1 MSSVQYQ
8 SASLVTPRDCECD
21 PKRDYR
27 RAPAGRGSGAARQAG
42 HYQNH
47 LIRRTLVTFLPLC
60 GCSKSHIW
68 IKPQEASHSWGQA
81 GLAAVIE
88 IFGLIRLDL
97 GLHWSPTTSFN
108 GPLIRS
114 INTLFV
120 SFHIS
125 DAMSHCQSVTCSW
138 ISETL
143 SNWHD
148 SSWILRA
155 WPGRLAVRWPACCLL
170 ILVVVA
176 RWRWSQ

>member
-97 GLHWSPTTSFN
+97 GLQWSPTTSFN

-125 DAMSHCQSVTCSW
+125 DAMSHCHRVSHAHGYQKHFPIDMIQVEYW
-138 ISETL
+138 EL
-143 SNWHD
+143 
-148 SSWILRA
+148 
-155 WPGRLAVRWPACCLL
+155 GRGG
-170 ILVVVA
+170 
-176 RWRWSQ
+176 

>member
-8 SASLVTPRDCECD
+8 SASLVTLRDCECD
-21 PKRDYR
+21 PKRDYC

-125 DAMSHCQSVTCSW
+125 DTCHTVTECHMLMDIRNTFQLTWFKLNIES
-138 ISETL
+138 
-143 SNWHD
+143 
-148 SSWILRA
+148 
-155 WPGRLAVRWPACCLL
+155 LAGEVR
-170 ILVVVA
+170 I
-176 RWRWSQ
+176 